1 MQHLFLDTNILIDIL
16 AKREPHHHAAIKLML
31 LAEQGEA
38 SLYCSAIS
46 IATCDYILRKQLSA
60 TTSKKAIRGLLEYI
74 TVIPITHKAVQMA
87 TKSKF
92 NDLEDAIQH
101 FNAVEFGEID
111 YIITRNVR
119 DYRYSM
125 LPVVDAHTM
134 LNTGP
139 SSHLG

>member
-1 MQHLFLDTNILIDIL
+1 MQHLFLDTNILVDIL
-16 AKREPHHHAAIKLML
+16 AKREPYHQSAIKLML

-60 TTSKKAIRGLLEYI
+60 KAAQKAIRGLLEYI
-74 TVIPITHKAVQMA
+74 TVIPTSHMAVQKA

-101 FNAVEFGEID
+101 FTAVEFGKID
-111 YIITRNVR
+111 YIITRNVKDFR
-119 DYRYSM
+119 FSL
-125 LPVVDAHTM
+125 LPVVDSYTM
-134 LNTGP
+134 LQNGTT
-139 SSHLG
+139 HT